1 MSQGMTR
8 REFIKKGLTMVAVGA
23 TAPSFITR
31 TALAMGNPWDVAQ
44 VTSRPG
50 VPDDHI
56 LVVIQMGGGNDGL
69 NTVIPLGN
77 DAYYRARPNLA
88 VPQKDVL
95 KVTDEIGLHP
105 SLGRWKELYDKG
117 SLAVVQGVGYPN
129 PSRSHFKSM
138 EIWQTADPE
147 GRVVRYGWIGRYF
160 DSKCPVCE
168 QPTVGVNVG
177 PAMPLAMT
185 AQSGRGVSLETPEA
199 FQWMA
204 SFNGIGE
211 KEEQELFRLLN
222 APAVVPG
229 SPGIPVGDA
238 RGGSEPEAID
248 FLRHTAMNAYV
259 SAEQVRAAVRAY
271 KGGIDYANTP
281 FATSMKLIAQMIA
294 GRLPT
299 KVYYA
304 HITGFDTHAAQRGV
318 HANLLQQLAEGVA
331 VFYRDLEAQGN
342 ADRVVVLAFSEFGRR
357 VAENGSGGT
366 DHGTAAPMF
375 IFGKPLK
382 PGFYGLQPSLTDL
395 SDGDLKHAID
405 FRSVYATILDRWLGT
420 DPQKILGRDFERV
433 PFI

>member
-8 REFIKKGLTMVAVGA
+8 REFIRKGLTMVAVGS

-31 TALAMGNPWDVAQ
+31 TALAMSNPWDVAQ
-44 VTSRPG
+44 VTSRPS
-50 VPDDHI
+50 VPDDHV
-56 LVVIQMGGGNDGL
+56 LVVVQMGGGNDGL
-69 NTVIPLGN
+69 NTVVPFSN

-88 VPQKDVL
+88 VPQKDVIR
-95 KVTDEIGLHP
+95 VTDELGFHP
-105 SLGRWKELYDKG
+105 SLIKLKELFDKG
-117 SLAVVQGVGYPN
+117 AVAVVQGVGYPN

-168 QPTVGVNVG
+168 QPAVGVNVG
-177 PAMPLAMT
+177 PSMPLAMQ
-185 AQSGRGVSLETPEA
+185 AESGVGVSLETPEA
-199 FQWMA
+199 FQWMSA
-204 SFNGIGE
+204 FNGIGD

-222 APAVVPG
+222 APAANEPG
-229 SPGIPVGDA
+229 T
-238 RGGSEPEAID
+238 ID

-259 SAEQVRAAVRAY
+259 SAEQVRGAVRAY
-271 KGGIDYANTP
+271 RGGIDYANTR

-294 GRLPT
+294 GKLPT

-318 HANLLQQLAEGVA
+318 HGNLLQQLAEGVSA
-331 VFYRDLEAQGN
+331 FYRDLEAQGN

-357 VAENGSGGT
+357 VAENGSAGT

-382 PGFYGLQPSLTDL
+382 AGFYGQHPSLTDL
-395 SDGDLKHAID
+395 TEGDLKHSID
-405 FRSVYATILDRWLGT
+405 FRSVYATVLDQWLGT
-420 DPQKILGRDFERV
+420 DPQKILGHNFERV
-433 PFI
+433 GFI

>member
-8 REFIKKGLTMVAVGA
+8 REFIRKGLTMVAVGA

-31 TALAMGNPWDVAQ
+31 TALVMSNPWDVAQ

-50 VPDDHI
+50 VPDDHV
-56 LVVIQMGGGNDGL
+56 LVVVQMGGGNDGL
-69 NTVIPLGN
+69 NTVVPFSN

-88 VPQKDVL
+88 VPQKDVIR
-95 KVTDEIGLHP
+95 VTDDLGFHP
-105 SLGRWKELYDKG
+105 SLVKLKELYDKG
-117 SLAVVQGVGYPN
+117 AVAVVQGVGYPN

-177 PAMPLAMT
+177 PSMPLAMQ
-185 AQSGRGVSLETPEA
+185 AQSGMGVSLETPEA
-199 FQWMA
+199 FQWM
-204 SFNGIGE
+204 SSLNGIGE

-222 APAVVPG
+222 APAANEPG
-229 SPGIPVGDA
+229 T
-238 RGGSEPEAID
+238 ID

-259 SAEQVRAAVRAY
+259 SADQVRGAVRAY
-271 KGGIDYANTP
+271 RGGIDYANTR

-294 GRLPT
+294 GKLPT

-318 HANLLQQLAEGVA
+318 HENLLQQLAEGVA
-331 VFYRDLEAQGN
+331 AFYRDLEAQGN
-342 ADRVVVLAFSEFGRR
+342 ADRVLVLAFSEFGRR
-357 VAENGSGGT
+357 VAENGSAGT

-375 IFGKPLK
+375 VFGKPLK
-382 PGFYGLQPSLTDL
+382 AGFYGQQPSLTDL
-395 SDGDLKHAID
+395 ADGDLKHGFD
-405 FRSVYATILDRWLGT
+405 FRSVYATVLDRWLGT
-420 DPQKILGRDFERV
+420 DPQKILGSNFERV
-433 PFI
+433 DFI

>member
-1 MSQGMTR
+1 MRQGMTR

-50 VPDDHI
+50 VPDEHI

-69 NTVIPLGN
+69 NTVIPYGN
-77 DAYYRARPNLA
+77 DAYYRARPGLA

-95 KVTDEIGLHP
+95 KVTDDIGFHP
-105 SLGRWKELYDKG
+105 SLVRLKELYDQG
-117 SLAVVQGVGYPN
+117 ALAVVQGVGYPN

-160 DSKCPVCE
+160 DSKCPVCG
-168 QPTVGVNVG
+168 QPAVGVNVG
-177 PAMPLAMT
+177 PAMPLAMA
-185 AQSGRGVSLETPEA
+185 AQSGMGVSLETPEA

-204 SFNGIGE
+204 SFDGIGE

-222 APAVVPG
+222 APAVLT
-229 SPGIPVGDA
+229 
-238 RGGSEPEAID
+238 GGGEPETID

-259 SAEQVRAAVRAY
+259 SAEQVRGAVRAY
-271 KGGIDYANTP
+271 KGGIDYASTP

-304 HITGFDTHAAQRGV
+304 HITGFDTHAAQRGA

-331 VFYRDLEAQGN
+331 AFYRDLEAQGN

-375 IFGKPLK
+375 IFGKPIK
-382 PGFYGLQPSLTDL
+382 PGLYGQQPNLTDL
-395 SDGDLKHAID
+395 TDGDLKHAVD

-420 DPQKILGRDFERV
+420 DPQKILGQNFDRLS
-433 PFI
+433 FI

>member
-8 REFIKKGLTMVAVGA
+8 REFIRKGLTMVAVGA

-31 TALAMGNPWDVAQ
+31 TALVMSNPWDVAQ

-50 VPDDHI
+50 VPDDHV
-56 LVVIQMGGGNDGL
+56 LVVVQMGGGNDGL
-69 NTVIPLGN
+69 NTVVPFSN

-88 VPQKDVL
+88 VPQKDVIR
-95 KVTDEIGLHP
+95 VTDDLGFHP
-105 SLGRWKELYDKG
+105 SLVKLKELYDKG
-117 SLAVVQGVGYPN
+117 AVAVVQGVGYPN

-177 PAMPLAMT
+177 PSMPLAMQ
-185 AQSGRGVSLETPEA
+185 AESGMGVSLETPEA
-199 FQWMA
+199 FQWM
-204 SFNGIGE
+204 SSLNGIGE

-222 APAVVPG
+222 APAANEPG
-229 SPGIPVGDA
+229 T
-238 RGGSEPEAID
+238 ID

-259 SAEQVRAAVRAY
+259 SADQVRGAVRAY
-271 KGGIDYANTP
+271 RGGIDYANTR

-294 GRLPT
+294 GKLPT

-318 HANLLQQLAEGVA
+318 HENLLQQLAEGVTA
-331 VFYRDLEAQGN
+331 FYRDLEAQGN

-357 VAENGSGGT
+357 VAENGSAGT

-382 PGFYGLQPSLTDL
+382 AGFYGQQPSLTDL
-395 SDGDLKHAID
+395 TEGDLRHGID
-405 FRSVYATILDRWLGT
+405 FRSVYATVLDRWLGT
-420 DPQKILGRDFERV
+420 DPQKILGSNFERV
-433 PFI
+433 DFI